1 MTTAVKQLIESFEQL
16 STNEQHQAVRELLRR
31 SMEPSYGPLSDEA
44 LNEIA
49 EESFLELDQREAS
62 NERA

>member
-16 STNEQHQAVRELLRR
+16 STSEQRQAVKELLRR

-44 LNEIA
+44 LTEIA